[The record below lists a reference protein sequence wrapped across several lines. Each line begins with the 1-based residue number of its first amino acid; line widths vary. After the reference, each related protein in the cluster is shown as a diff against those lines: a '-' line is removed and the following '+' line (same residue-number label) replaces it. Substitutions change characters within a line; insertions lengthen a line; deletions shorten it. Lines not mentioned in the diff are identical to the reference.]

1 MRTSSVSRI
10 TALLFAFVL
19 TAGPHALAKSTNSD
33 IVLPEGYKNDDIVV
47 LYNDLKQKY
56 PPKDEF
62 ETQAAYEKRMR
73 VEYEGKTK
81 YFFVKEILEGGVAKG
96 APGYNYLKY
105 DAENQIIT
113 LKRVLKLFDGKVKI
127 KRTKYSREEYE
138 AVNGF
143 GAKAIVT
150 SHSGIDY
157 GILVENQS
165 DLIKE
170 IDVSLSPSDARA
182 LKENLGL
189 LFVCEIK
196 KDNEKGYLKKGFTYK
211 RAEFRS
217 PRSYAFPEQYVR
229 VEVIEIVIFNRETG
243 FVYATQAIKAGN

>member
-33 IVLPEGYKNDDIVV
+33 IVLPEGYSNDDIVALYDV
-47 LYNDLKQKY
+47 LEYSY
-56 PPKDEF
+56 SPKGEF

-73 VEYEGKTK
+73 TEYEGKTR
-81 YFFVKEILEGGVAKG
+81 YFFVKEILEGWVAKG

-105 DAENQIIT
+105 DAENQIVT

-143 GAKAIVT
+143 GAKVIVSAYKGT
-150 SHSGIDY
+150 DY
-157 GILVENQS
+157 GIFVENQS
-165 DLIKE
+165 DFRKE

-196 KDNEKGYLKKGFTYK
+196 KDNEKGYLKDGLTFKK
-211 RAEFRS
+211 AEFSS
-217 PRSYAFPEQYVR
+217 PRSYAFIEQYVR